1 MAQKMWFFKG
11 DSLEEM
17 TRTGSLRGLAQSI
30 DVSKGSRNCP
40 TDNDLNM
47 DPILRTMVLE
57 YLPTKLGDFGQGQ
70 MLGFIFQHHGSHMG
84 MGGERRGGR
93 KLQRCLNL
101 LDMQ

>member
-47 DPILRTMVLE
+47 DPICEPWCWNIYLQNWVILGKGKCWDSYSSTMVRIWGWE
-57 YLPTKLGDFGQGQ
+57 
-70 MLGFIFQHHGSHMG
+70 GSG
-84 MGGERRGGR
+84 AEDGSYSAA
-93 KLQRCLNL
+93 
-101 LDMQ
+101 